1 MVWGGGFLGEDLG
14 VLDFAGG
21 KRETALLLL
30 ALPEMMLTGAV
41 RGSQGHPSMSVLAQP
56 PLL

>member
-21 KRETALLLL
+21 K
-30 ALPEMMLTGAV
+30 
-41 RGSQGHPSMSVLAQP
+41 SQAEATVSKYAQP
-56 PLL
+56 PLTEKK